1 MDTAAITAIIALL
14 GIVLGTLIAPRV
26 NHNLGEQYN
35 RKDLLFKRKLEY
47 FENVLDTIEKNKK
60 TYHQVIGRLEN
71 TPDNKEVEKI
81 ISGLK
86 KERQNFRIMASP
98 LYFDT
103 RILSEKIIRFVR
115 VEKEI
120 FNRISAL
127 ENKDKKEFP
136 VLVEQLNNILRMLN
150 KRGSEIISE
159 MKKELAK

>member
-1 MDTAAITAIIALL
+1 METAAITAIIALL

-26 NHNLGEQYN
+26 NHNLGEQYT

-47 FENVLDTIEKNKK
+47 FENVLDTIEKNKR
-60 TYHQVIGRLEN
+60 TYHQVIGKLEN
-71 TPDNKEVEKI
+71 TSDNKEVGKI
-81 ISGLK
+81 ISDLK
-86 KERQNFRIMASP
+86 KERQNFKIMASP

-115 VEKEI
+115 VEKEV

-127 ENKDKKEFP
+127 ENKEKKEFP
-136 VLVEQLNNILRMLN
+136 VLVEQLNNLMRMLN

-159 MKKELAK
+159 MKKELSR